1 MKPPTKPVRLLLVDD
16 DEDDYVITRDT
27 LAGQERLPFR
37 LDWTQAYGDARS
49 IIAEARHDLYLVDY
63 RLGERSGLDLIR
75 DVRAELAGPV
85 ILLTGHGD
93 YDVDLEAAE
102 LGVTD
107 YLVKATLDPPNFE
120 RSIRYALRHHRAM
133 GELRRSEERYA
144 LAVSA
149 ANDGIWDWDLVEG
162 TVYFSSRWKAL
173 LGLAE
178 EFRADRPEAWFDLV
192 HPDDL
197 KRLTAEIERHLAGQ
211 SPHFQ
216 NEHRMRHA
224 SGEWRWVLSRGA
236 ATRDRSGRPTRMAGS
251 LSDITARRDAEGE
264 LTHRALHD
272 ALTGLPNRAL
282 FMDRLGQRLAR
293 SRRDPDR
300 ACAVLFI
307 DVDRFK
313 LVNDGMSHAVG
324 DRLLEELAKRL
335 SAALRAGDTVAR
347 LGGDEFTVLLDEVD
361 SPAAV
366 LGTARR
372 LQDDI
377 AAGFSIAGH
386 QLEVT
391 ASIGIAHGSADVTGA
406 ELLRNADIAMYAAK
420 QRGRGC
426 VDVFDTSMRKRIL
439 NRVSL
444 EAELRH
450 AVQEE
455 RLRTFFQ
462 PIVNLDT
469 RAIVGFEA
477 LARWPAD
484 RTPVRPVDFIPVAE
498 ETGLIHPLGRLVL
511 RTACRSLAA
520 WRERGLVGPDV
531 TVSVNVSGRQLFD
544 DGLVDDLHD
553 ALADAKLPPASLVL
567 ELTESTLIDSPELM
581 RARLQQILEIGAG
594 IQLDDFGT
602 GYSSL
607 TLLHHFPGDT
617 LKIDRSFVASID
629 ERDESTVIIRSIAS
643 LARHLGLHVIAE
655 GIDDARQV
663 DTLRR
668 LGCEFGQGFYFAR
681 PLPRSEVEALLSQ
694 TATAPLS
701 TAALKRP

>member
-1 MKPPTKPVRLLLVDD
+1 MNLRSESLRLLLVDD
-16 DEDDYVITRDT
+16 DEDDYVITRDM
-27 LAGQERLPFR
+27 LAAQERLCFG
-37 LDWTQAYGDARS
+37 LDWTQTYGAARAM
-49 IIAEARHDLYLVDY
+49 IAEARHDLYLVDY
-63 RLGERSGLDLIR
+63 RLGERTGLDLIR
-75 DVRAELAGPV
+75 DLDGRVSAPV
-85 ILLTGHGD
+85 ILLTGQGD
-93 YDVDLEAAE
+93 YQVDLEAAE

-107 YLVKATLDPPNFE
+107 YLVKGTLDPPNLE

-162 TVYFSSRWKAL
+162 SVYFSSRWKAL
-173 LGLAE
+173 LGLGE
-178 EFRADRPEAWFDLV
+178 TFRADRPEAWFDLV
-192 HPDDL
+192 HPDDV
-197 KRLTAEIERHLAGQ
+197 KRLTAEIDRHLAGL

-236 ATRDRSGRPTRMAGS
+236 ATRDAAGKPTRMAGS
-251 LSDITARRDAEGE
+251 LSDVTARRDAEQE

-300 ACAVLFI
+300 PCAVLFI

-313 LVNDGMSHAVG
+313 LVNDGLSHAVG
-324 DRLLEELAKRL
+324 DRLLEQLAKRL

-347 LGGDEFTVLLDEVD
+347 LGGDEFTVLLDQVESRAD
-361 SPAAV
+361 V
-366 LGTARR
+366 LTTARR

-377 AAGFSIAGH
+377 AAGFSLAGH
-386 QLEVT
+386 DLEIT
-391 ASIGIAHGSADVTGA
+391 ASIGIAHGSAEVTGA
-406 ELLRNADIAMYAAK
+406 EVLRNADIAMYAAK
-420 QRGRGC
+420 QRGRGS

-462 PIVNLDT
+462 PIVDLET
-469 RAIVGFEA
+469 RAIIGFEA

-484 RTPVRPVDFIPVAE
+484 RAPVRPADFIPVAE
-498 ETGLIHPLGRLVL
+498 ETGLIHPLGLLVL

-520 WRERGLVGPDV
+520 WRERGLVAPDV

-544 DGLVDDLHD
+544 DGLIDHLHD
-553 ALADAKLPPASLVL
+553 VLADAKLPPANLVL

-581 RARLQQILEIGAG
+581 RARLQQILEVGAG

-629 ERDESTVIIRSIAS
+629 ERDESKAIIESIAS
-643 LARHLGLHVIAE
+643 HAHHLGQRVIAE

-663 DTLRR
+663 QCLRG

-681 PLPRSEVEALLSQ
+681 PLPQTDVEALLSQ
-694 TATAPLS
+694 TLPDGRQPL
-701 TAALKRP
+701 PI